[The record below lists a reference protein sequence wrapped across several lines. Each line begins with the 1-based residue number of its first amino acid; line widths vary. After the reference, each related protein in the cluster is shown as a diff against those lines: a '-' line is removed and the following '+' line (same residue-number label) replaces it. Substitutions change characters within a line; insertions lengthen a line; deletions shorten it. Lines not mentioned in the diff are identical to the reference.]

1 MFALVLFDLDGCTAI
16 VDAKKCQVPDIKALL
31 KGQHVDVKYHKETL
45 KVEILE
51 LSESRAVLNQYEDDW
66 SLSHRSLALD
76 KEKKK
81 RRNKRNGYLAVWP
94 HDQEDLIP
102 STPETNQ
109 NMEEE
114 PEETSEEINL
124 PKEPERNNPKERKG
138 SNGRKITILYEG
150 SAENQPANAS
160 PQRAPCYLQELSTDE
175 AEVVEL
181 QMNYFKQNKI
191 CTSSQTEKVVVIQDE
206 QEIVDLLSSNKKCH
220 HKATQMDDTDSRDI
234 NQVRE
239 MSTQTDGRMQTE
251 AQDLTEVNRKLDEI
265 LSLLHGA
272 IDNSMRVNNVSDI
285 VRWVTANTSTP
296 QPGVSSVTIV
306 PVEEASILELPIR
319 EENRT
324 SPVIATEAAMRE
336 DEYEHSDSPPP
347 AKKALFEVEDEDVE
361 TEEEQPLITE
371 VQPSALESE
380 VRAPLTDVIH
390 RIGNRKMVGEDKILT
405 LENKPLE
412 PIIEIKDV
420 SDVVPGEFQFRMRR
434 DVLADVKTGACSDGN
449 FLWLL
454 TRKLF
459 HDHELRGKNFFG
471 RKGRPAI
478 SPRRSKCLKHAY
490 IECCGTSYKEFT
502 KAVSS
507 INNGIRS
514 LSR

>member
-16 VDAKKCQVPDIKALL
+16 IDAKKCQVPDIKALV
-31 KGQHVDVKYHKETL
+31 KGQHVDVKYHKETF

-66 SLSHRSLALD
+66 SSSHRSLALD

-94 HDQEDLIP
+94 HDQEDIIP
-102 STPETNQ
+102 STSDINQ
-109 NMEEE
+109 NREEE
-114 PEETSEEINL
+114 PEEPSEKVNL
-124 PKEPERNNPKERKG
+124 PKEPERNNAKERKG

-150 SAENQPANAS
+150 SAENQSNNAS

-220 HKATQMDDTDSRDI
+220 HKATQMDNDSRDMY
-234 NQVRE
+234 QVRE
-239 MSTQTDGRMQTE
+239 ISTQTDNNMQTE
-251 AQDLTEVNRKLDEI
+251 AQDLTAVNLKLDEI

-272 IDNSMRVNNVSDI
+272 IDNSMRVNNVSEI

-296 QPGVSSVTIV
+296 QPGMPTVSIV
-306 PVEEASILELPIR
+306 PVEESSILELPIR
-319 EENRT
+319 EENKT
-324 SPVIATEAAMRE
+324 SPVISTEAVMRE
-336 DEYEHSDSPPP
+336 EEYDHCDSSPP
-347 AKKALFEVEDEDVE
+347 AKKALFEVNEDVE
-361 TEEEQPLITE
+361 TEEEQPRETGE
-371 VQPSALESE
+371 QPSAPDRE
-380 VRAPLTDVIH
+380 VRAPLMDVTH
-390 RIGNRKMVGEDKILT
+390 RVSNRKHVSEDKVLT

-420 SDVVPGEFQFRMRR
+420 SEVVPGEVQFRMRR
-434 DVLADVKTGACSDGN
+434 DILADVQTSACSDGN

-471 RKGRPAI
+471 RKGRPPI